1 MEITEIISAA
11 LLLVAGIGVFII
23 ACGMLSSNIET
34 VGSKQLKSLFSKT
47 ANKKFLGVGIGA
59 ATTAA
64 VQSSA
69 ATIVLVIGF
78 VSAGIMTM
86 PLAASIIYGANIGTT
101 ITAWIASMST
111 VDSTTIS
118 LVVVFSAMVG
128 LGSFITMFAKT
139 DNRKNIGGVLA
150 GFGLI
155 FVGLFLMSHSMGE
168 LAHSEGIKNLIS
180 SVDNIFLLILIGFA
194 ITALTQ
200 SSSVTTAI
208 LISMLPAGTMT
219 GLITLEQAIYI
230 TLGANIGSCV
240 IVMISGYT
248 GGVNAKRAAMV
259 HLCFNVFGVTLFVIA
274 EFILKAFGSG
284 FADIF
289 SNVFVGMAAM
299 QLATFHTS
307 FKVITALIMLPLTTP
322 LLAGISR
329 MIPDNEDV
337 PDTPH
342 LFYIDNYMLR
352 NPPIAVQQLKL
363 EVMNMADIA
372 MANFRT
378 SMRMIKTMDF
388 SGKEEFDRNERELDY
403 LNKEIARYLIKLNK
417 LKLDRK
423 DRYYVSS
430 VYKSVTDLERIGDH
444 AQNILEYAEKMKDNN
459 GNFSEIA
466 KNEIGQLEELIN
478 ELYEKIKEAYR
489 LVDLKMVDEAFDI
502 EQRVD
507 DLTAQMAENHVNRLN
522 DGTCTLE
529 VGAEYLSMTSDAERV
544 ADHLINL
551 GKAVRDFAYL

>member
-11 LLLVAGIGVFII
+11 LLLIAGIGVFII

-34 VGSKQLKSLFSKT
+34 VGSRQLKSLFSKT

-248 GGVNAKRAAMV
+248 GGVNAKRAAMI

-378 SMRMIKTMDF
+378 SMYMIKTMDF

>member
-1 MEITEIISAA
+1 MDTIEIISAV
-11 LLLVAGIGVFII
+11 LLLIAGIGVFII
-23 ACGMLSSNIET
+23 ACWMLSSNIET
-34 VGSKQLKSLFSKT
+34 VGSRQLKSLFSRT
-47 ANKKFLGVGIGA
+47 ADKKILGVGIGA

-111 VDSTTIS
+111 VDSTKVS
-118 LVVVFSAMVG
+118 LVVIFSAMVG
-128 LGSFITMFAKT
+128 LGAFLTMFTKK
-139 DNRKNIGGVLA
+139 DSHKSIGGVLT

-155 FVGLFLMSHSMGE
+155 FVGLYLMSTSMGE
-168 LAHSEGIKNLIS
+168 LANSEGIRNTIS
-180 SVDNIFLLILIGFA
+180 SVDNILLLILIGFA
-194 ITALTQ
+194 ITAMTQ

-240 IVMISGYT
+240 IVLISGYT
-248 GGVNAKRAAMV
+248 GGFNARRAALI
-259 HLCFNVFGVTLFVIA
+259 HLFFNVFGVILFVIA
-274 EFILKAFGSG
+274 EFVMKAFGTCYS
-284 FADIF
+284 DIF
-289 SNVFVGMAAM
+289 SSIPLIPAM

-307 FKVITALIMLPLTTP
+307 FKVITAVIMLPLTMP
-322 LLAGISR
+322 LLSFINR
-329 MIPDNEDV
+329 LV
-337 PDTPH
+337 PEVEAAEGPH

-352 NPPIAVQQLKL
+352 NPPIAVQQLKT
-363 EVMNMADIA
+363 EVVNMSTIA

-378 SMRMIKTMDF
+378 SMQVIRTLDF
-388 SGKEEFDRNERELDY
+388 STKEEFDRNEKELDY

-417 LKLDRK
+417 LNLSKK

-430 VYKSVTDLERIGDH
+430 VYRSITDLERIGDH
-444 AQNILEYAEKMKDNN
+444 AENILEYAEKMRDTN
-459 GNFSEIA
+459 GRFSSVAIEEIV
-466 KNEIGQLEELIN
+466 QLEALIN
-478 ELYEKIKEAYR
+478 DLYDKIIEAYTEI
-489 LVDLKMVDEAFDI
+489 DLHKVNEAFDI
-502 EQRVD
+502 EQKVD

-522 DGTCTLE
+522 NGTCTLE

-551 GKAVRDFAYL
+551 GKAVREFA

>member
-11 LLLVAGIGVFII
+11 LLLIAGIGVFII

-248 GGVNAKRAAMV
+248 GGVNAKRAAMI
-259 HLCFNVFGVTLFVIA
+259 HLCFNVFGVMLFVIA

>member
-11 LLLVAGIGVFII
+11 LLLIAGIGVFII

-34 VGSKQLKSLFSKT
+34 VGSRQLKSLFSKT
-47 ANKKFLGVGIGA
+47 ANKKLFGVGIGA

-101 ITAWIASMST
+101 ITAWIAYMST

-248 GGVNAKRAAMV
+248 GGVNAKRAAMI

>member
-1 MEITEIISAA
+1 MDTIEIISAA

-34 VGSKQLKSLFSKT
+34 VSSRQLKSLFSKT
-47 ANKKFLGVGIGA
+47 ADKKLFGVGIGA

-111 VDSTTIS
+111 VDSAKIS

-128 LGSFITMFAKT
+128 LGAFITMFSKK
-139 DNRKNIGGVLA
+139 DSNKSIGGVLT
-150 GFGLI
+150 GFGLV
-155 FVGLFLMSHSMGE
+155 FVGLFLMSTSMGE
-168 LAHSEGIKNLIS
+168 LANSEGIRNLIS
-180 SVDNIFLLILIGFA
+180 SIENIFLLILIGF
-194 ITALTQ
+194 ILTAMTQ

-208 LISMLPAGTMT
+208 LISMLPVGTMT

-230 TLGANIGSCV
+230 TLGSNIGSCV

-248 GGVNAKRAAMV
+248 GGANAKRAALI
-259 HLCFNVFGVTLFVIA
+259 HLFFNVFGVTVFVIA
-274 EFILKAFGSG
+274 EFTLKAFGSG
-284 FADIF
+284 FSDIF
-289 SNVFVGMAAM
+289 SMVFVGMPAL

-307 FKVITALIMLPLTTP
+307 FKVITTIIMLPLTTP
-322 LLAGISR
+322 LLSLVSR
-329 MIPDNEDV
+329 IIPDSEVDEDV
-337 PDTPH
+337 PH
-342 LFYIDNYMLR
+342 LYYIDNYMLR
-352 NPPIAVQQLKL
+352 NPPIAVQQLKT
-363 EVMNMADIA
+363 EVINMSSIA
-372 MANFRT
+372 MTNFRT
-378 SMRMIKTMDF
+378 SMNMIKTMDF
-388 SGKEEFDRNERELDY
+388 SKKEEFEKNERELDY

-417 LKLDRK
+417 LNLSRK

-430 VYKSVTDLERIGDH
+430 VYRSITDLERIGDH
-444 AQNILEYAEKMKDNN
+444 AQNILEYAEKMRENN
-459 GNFSEIA
+459 GSFSSIA
-466 KNEIGQLEELIN
+466 KEEITQLEALIN
-478 ELYEKIKEAYR
+478 ELYDKIMAAYSLIDLHLVEEAYD
-489 LVDLKMVDEAFDI
+489 V

-507 DLTAQMAENHVNRLN
+507 DLTALMAENHVNRLN
-522 DGTCTLE
+522 NGTCSLD

-551 GKAVRDFAYL
+551 GKAVREFA

>member
-11 LLLVAGIGVFII
+11 LLLIAGIGVFII

-34 VGSKQLKSLFSKT
+34 VGSRQLKSLFSKT

>member
-11 LLLVAGIGVFII
+11 LLLIAGIGVFII

-230 TLGANIGSCV
+230 TLGANIGSCI

-248 GGVNAKRAAMV
+248 GGVNAKRAAMI

-478 ELYEKIKEAYR
+478 ELYEKIKGAYR

>member
-1 MEITEIISAA
+1 
-11 LLLVAGIGVFII
+11 
-23 ACGMLSSNIET
+23 
-34 VGSKQLKSLFSKT
+34 
-47 ANKKFLGVGIGA
+47 
-59 ATTAA
+59 
-64 VQSSA
+64 
-69 ATIVLVIGF
+69 
-78 VSAGIMTM
+78 
-86 PLAASIIYGANIGTT
+86 
-101 ITAWIASMST
+101 
-111 VDSTTIS
+111 
-118 LVVVFSAMVG
+118 
-128 LGSFITMFAKT
+128 
-139 DNRKNIGGVLA
+139 
-150 GFGLI
+150 
-155 FVGLFLMSHSMGE
+155 
-168 LAHSEGIKNLIS
+168 
-180 SVDNIFLLILIGFA
+180 
-194 ITALTQ
+194 
-200 SSSVTTAI
+200 
-208 LISMLPAGTMT
+208 
-219 GLITLEQAIYI
+219 
-230 TLGANIGSCV
+230 
-240 IVMISGYT
+240 
-248 GGVNAKRAAMV
+248 
-259 HLCFNVFGVTLFVIA
+259 
-274 EFILKAFGSG
+274 
-284 FADIF
+284 
-289 SNVFVGMAAM
+289 
-299 QLATFHTS
+299 
-307 FKVITALIMLPLTTP
+307 
-322 LLAGISR
+322 
-329 MIPDNEDV
+329 
-337 PDTPH
+337 PH

>member
-11 LLLVAGIGVFII
+11 LLLIAGIGVFII

-139 DNRKNIGGVLA
+139 DNHKNIGGVLA

-230 TLGANIGSCV
+230 TLGANIGSCI

-248 GGVNAKRAAMV
+248 GGVNAKRAAMI

-322 LLAGISR
+322 LLSGISR